1 MQSLLYLTEEAD
13 AYHRK
18 GNLGAALKK
27 YSAIQKV
34 RYAHGRRSLGHS
46 W

>member
-18 GNLGAALKK
+18 GNLGIALKK
-27 YSAIQKV
+27 YGAIQKV
-34 RYAHGRRSLGHS
+34 RYIHGRRLLRGG
-46 W
+46 